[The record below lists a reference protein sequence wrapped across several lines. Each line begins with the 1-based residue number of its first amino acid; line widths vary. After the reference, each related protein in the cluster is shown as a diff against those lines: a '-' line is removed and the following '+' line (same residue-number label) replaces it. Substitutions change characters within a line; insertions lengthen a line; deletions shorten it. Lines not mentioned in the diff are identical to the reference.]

1 MKNILRFK
9 SIVSVLLAVL
19 IILASNNC
27 KKDDKDE
34 LPVLPPV
41 ESLLMDFSFFDDGI
55 PQDKK
60 AVSSYNNFVY
70 SVLNIGLFSLAT
82 TTNIAIPVAAY
93 AEAFNHEAVYLGD
106 NSWEWLYSVTINQAT
121 YTSKMVSNRISNEEY
136 TLQMFVSKSGSEGFQ
151 DFKWFEGTVRYDLTS
166 ANWTV
171 YESPDVGW
179 PVATI
184 VWSMDWE
191 KELYTL
197 RYNCQKP
204 DSDLHGAIIE
214 YGVTDE
220 TSFDAY
226 FDIIYPSNTI
236 NIEWNKTTKA
246 GHVKSLSYFADA
258 NWHCWDENLADAV
271 CE

>member
-1 MKNILRFK
+1 MKNVLRFK
-9 SIVSVLLAVL
+9 STLQVLLTVL
-19 IILASNNC
+19 LILAVNGC
-27 KKDDKDE
+27 KNDDKDDIPE
-34 LPVLPPV
+34 LPPA
-41 ESLLMDFSFFDDGI
+41 ESFLMDFSFFDDGV

-60 AVSSYNNFVY
+60 TVSSYNNFGY
-70 SVLNIGLFSLAT
+70 SVSNIGLFSLAT
-82 TTNIAIPVAAY
+82 LTNIAFPAAVY
-93 AEAFNHEAVYLGD
+93 AEALNHEAVYLGD
-106 NSWEWLYSVTINQAT
+106 NSWQWSYSITISQAT
-121 YTSKMVSNRISNEEY
+121 FTSKLVSNRISNDEY
-136 TLQMFVSKSGSEGFQ
+136 TLQMFVSKSGSEGFE

-171 YESPDVGW
+171 YESPDIAW

-184 VWSMDWE
+184 EWRMDWE

-214 YGVTDE
+214 YGITDV

-226 FDIIYPSNTI
+226 YDIIYPSNTI
-236 NIEWNKTTKA
+236 NIEWNKTTRA
-246 GHVKSLSYFADA
+246 GHVKSPSYFGDE